1 MCPSRTSSKG
11 SWESLQTFGP
21 NGRHA
26 APRHSS
32 LLILRVLIAG
42 TPRLLCKFRVYCVP
56 LLLFF
61 AGCLQLS
68 SLHIFE
74 CFFAVCFRLL
84 CSCFLIVTFL
94 PLAVVLFVCLA
105 SCLLSCCLRPYGPLS
120 RHVIK
125 RHHLV
130 RGRVSDRAPSPNE
143 EAGEPPSP
151 SEGWG
156 EGGGLG
162 NVIKRHRRMRS
173 RFEKCDQASSRH
185 VINWRVVK
193 CGSRYVSH

>member
-1 MCPSRTSSKG
+1 MRFKIQFALQPADIAAVKLERVRVEPRFQTSYSSGFDGIRECVPKPHFEQRQLGVSSDFWPKWPSCR
-11 SWESLQTFGP
+11 
-21 NGRHA
+21 
-26 APRHSS
+26 SS

-130 RGRVSDRAPSPNE
+130 RERVSDRAPSPNE

-151 SEGWG
+151 SEG
-156 EGGGLG
+156 GGGWAGLE
-162 NVIKRHRRMRS
+162 M
-173 RFEKCDQASSRH
+173 
-185 VINWRVVK
+185 
-193 CGSRYVSH
+193 